1 MMVTNQKKIIQNNIV
16 SLLILMTLVGSVGL
30 FFNSSFKSQK
40 ELEIT
45 INLAGR
51 QRMLSQRI
59 ASQVS
64 QYRNGDKKILED
76 LKVSLKL
83 FQESHNSL
91 LKTYEKGLIP
101 KSDLREIYYG
111 KQKSLNNK
119 VAIYINQVESFIKL
133 PLRSKKSN
141 IYLKKIITQANN
153 GILNELDEV
162 VSVYEK
168 AGKSKLKYLFT
179 VYLIMFFAVLGI
191 CIIYFRNIVDPLIQN
206 IQNLNLQIA
215 NSQLMDSLT
224 QIPNRKHFFNL
235 GEVEVLR
242 SRRFNRALTI
252 LLLDIDYFKNFND
265 QNSFHDGDKLVLN
278 ITRIIKN
285 NMRTIDL
292 LGRMEDG
299 NFAILLPE
307 TNINQAIILADRL
320 RKVIGAENFVTS
332 KSKNEK
338 VTVSIGLAEVKYATS
353 GIEQGFKDAET
364 NLFFAK
370 ESGRN
375 AIIPNAA

>member
-30 FFNSSFKSQK
+30 FFSSSFKSQK

-45 INLAGR
+45 INVAGR

-76 LKVSLKL
+76 LKASLKL

-153 GILNELDEV
+153 GMLNELDEV
-162 VSVYEK
+162 VSVYEN
-168 AGKSKLKYLFT
+168 AGKSKLKYLLN
-179 VYLIMFFAVLGI
+179 VYIIMFFAVLGI
-191 CIIYFRNIVDPLIQN
+191 CVIYFRNIVEPLIQN
-206 IQNLNLQIA
+206 INKLNLQVA
-215 NSQLMDSLT
+215 NSQLMDNLT

-235 GEVEVLR
+235 GEIEVLR

-320 RKVIGAENFVTS
+320 RKVIWAENFLTS
-332 KSKNEK
+332 KSKSEK
-338 VTVSIGLAEVKYATS
+338 ITVSIGLAEVKYANS
-353 GIEQGFKDAET
+353 GIEQALKDAET